1 MLKTEQN
8 TPQMTDRVL
17 AAAHEYFGREDLQVD
32 FEHGQFWVSNVASG
46 AQFSVCDAV
55 GGDAVDGF
63 SFEQVSEGDE
73 D

>member
-8 TPQMTDRVL
+8 TPQMGTRLL
-17 AAAHEYFGREDLQVD
+17 AAAREYFGREDLQVD
-32 FEHGQFWVSNVASG
+32 FEHGQFWVTNVSTG

-63 SFEQVSEGDE
+63 TFEQVTEGDE